1 MVDILEQIKRMSGG
15 GTEVLYTDSD
25 GQIRRGV
32 NGEGYDI
39 IVYGGPKTHD
49 ARYKR
54 LRDKLTQM
62 TGQRGRETLKFTLGG
77 K

>member
-1 MVDILEQIKRMSGG
+1 MSGG
-15 GTEVLYTDSD
+15 KSNVIYTDGD

-39 IVYGGPKTHD
+39 IVYGGKATHD

-54 LRDKLTQM
+54 LRDKLEQI
-62 TGQRGRETLKFTLGG
+62 TGERGRETYKFTIGG